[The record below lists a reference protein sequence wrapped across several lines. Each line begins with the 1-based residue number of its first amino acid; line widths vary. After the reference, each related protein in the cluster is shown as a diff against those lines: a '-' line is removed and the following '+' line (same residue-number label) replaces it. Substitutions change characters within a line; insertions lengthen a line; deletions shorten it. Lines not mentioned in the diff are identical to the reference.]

1 MSRKKLL
8 LQVKN
13 IEFHYGDQQIIANPF
28 SIDIFSEDRIG
39 VVGRN
44 GEGKTTLLRLL
55 AGELKPCRGKIL
67 RYCEIVFFN
76 QISAQS
82 TLNDERSNFSKIY
95 AELCPFIFK
104 EYKELSEGQKTRF
117 RLATALANDSEIFF
131 FDEPTTNL
139 DISGKTL
146 LLQKLKS
153 LQTYLL
159 VCHDRSVLETCCNKI
174 LEVDT
179 GTVHCFDGNYTRFL
193 EEKKRFWIKQNKDY
207 EAYINEK
214 KRLEIIYY
222 QQLRQAAKIKK
233 KPSDRGQQT
242 AGRRMGGRSEDTQ
255 QKSLQR
261 AAKATTKRLERLD
274 VVEKPHEHSVLALDF
289 CRNNFPA
296 NKFVIRVEGLT
307 FGYGEKLV
315 FQDASILIKNGA
327 HYAFLGENG
336 VGKSTLFHLIT
347 EGHSSIS
354 LAPKARIGY
363 VSQTLTTIDFQ
374 KTVYE
379 NATENS
385 IYPTTFVRTILNR
398 MLFSKGD
405 LDKIGYVL
413 SGGEQIRLALAKLVL
428 SNVNVL
434 ILDEITNYLD
444 IPSIESV
451 ESLLSAYP
459 GTILLASHDAEF
471 VKKTATDYVRIQ
483 DRKLVYCYDEQGR
496 KS

>member
-153 LQTYLL
+153 LQTYL
-159 VCHDRSVLETCCNKI
+159 
-174 LEVDT
+174 
-179 GTVHCFDGNYTRFL
+179 
-193 EEKKRFWIKQNKDY
+193 
-207 EAYINEK
+207 
-214 KRLEIIYY
+214 
-222 QQLRQAAKIKK
+222 
-233 KPSDRGQQT
+233 
-242 AGRRMGGRSEDTQ
+242 
-255 QKSLQR
+255 
-261 AAKATTKRLERLD
+261 
-274 VVEKPHEHSVLALDF
+274 
-289 CRNNFPA
+289 
-296 NKFVIRVEGLT
+296 
-307 FGYGEKLV
+307 
-315 FQDASILIKNGA
+315 
-327 HYAFLGENG
+327 
-336 VGKSTLFHLIT
+336 
-347 EGHSSIS
+347 
-354 LAPKARIGY
+354 
-363 VSQTLTTIDFQ
+363 
-374 KTVYE
+374 
-379 NATENS
+379 
-385 IYPTTFVRTILNR
+385 
-398 MLFSKGD
+398 
-405 LDKIGYVL
+405 
-413 SGGEQIRLALAKLVL
+413 
-428 SNVNVL
+428 
-434 ILDEITNYLD
+434 
-444 IPSIESV
+444 
-451 ESLLSAYP
+451 
-459 GTILLASHDAEF
+459 
-471 VKKTATDYVRIQ
+471 
-483 DRKLVYCYDEQGR
+483 
-496 KS
+496 